1 MEDLE
6 TLKAQRE
13 ILQAQL
19 ADIDNTI
26 RVHQVAEKV
35 QVIAAIR
42 LKMAAYNITLDEL
55 RGEPTK
61 PRHAAA
67 KGKGTVPVRYR
78 NPETGDTW
86 SGRGRRP
93 KWITASADVDRFRV
107 GS

>member
-26 RVHQVAEKV
+26 RVHKVAEKV

-55 RGEPTK
+55 R
-61 PRHAAA
+61 
-67 KGKGTVPVRYR
+67 
-78 NPETGDTW
+78 
-86 SGRGRRP
+86 
-93 KWITASADVDRFRV
+93 
-107 GS
+107 